1 MTTLPWAY
9 RESATFSLRLRYVVI
24 ARLLALAVALAVTAS
39 ASAAPAAKAPR
50 FEGRVCK
57 PPQGHKIADC
67 RIARRGTPDLSRAGW
82 RALRGKEVSIDVK
95 VDGVAPNPA
104 AGGARSWPI
113 VDSLAQP
120 MGTIEMSAAGRRTI
134 RGLDGTIHRVV
145 GMHMRG
151 RGCAASL
158 DQQRRFTL
166 LQLMTFP
173 SGGTQAF
180 VDTAALD
187 QATPSGRAALA
198 AFDAQLGGGTACGPG
213 GREIGRV
220 RTLQNPRVGAV
231 AHARLSDGTINS
243 VDEYDAK
250 PAFGN
255 VVYFMSNTTAVRAG
269 GITRGMVRVGTPV
282 AKVDTFGYCDPS
294 SDGTLT
300 WRYWSIRTGV
310 PGRPRLYGWIPARC
324 PAAIKGRKP
333 A

>member
-1 MTTLPWAY
+1 M
-9 RESATFSLRLRYVVI
+9 
-24 ARLLALAVALAVTAS
+24 ARLLALTFLLAAAT
-39 ASAAPAAKAPR
+39 SAAAVPAAKAPR

-57 PPQGHKIADC
+57 PPSGHHIADC
-67 RIARRGTPDLSRAGW
+67 RVARRGTPDLSRAGW

-104 AGGARSWPI
+104 AAGARSWPLL
-113 VDSLAQP
+113 DSLAQP
-120 MGTIEMSAAGRRTI
+120 MGVLEMAPNGRRTV

-145 GMHMRG
+145 GLHMRG
-151 RGCAASL
+151 HGCAASL

-166 LQLMTFP
+166 MQIMLLP

-180 VDTAALD
+180 VDSAALD
-187 QATPSGRAALA
+187 GATPSGQAARA
-198 AFDAQLGGGTACGPG
+198 AFDAQLGGGTACAPAGK
-213 GREIGRV
+213 EIGGV
-220 RTLQNPRVGAV
+220 RKLQNPRVGDV
-231 AHARLSDGTINS
+231 AHARLSNGKINS

-255 VVYFMSNTTAVRAG
+255 IVYFMSNTTAVRQG

-294 SDGTLT
+294 SDDTLT

-324 PAAIKGRKP
+324 PAAIKGRAPLSAP
-333 A
+333 ARPRTSS